1 MSQPAPPPGPA
12 APGPG
17 TQGTPPGPG
26 SNPGPGGSGPNG
38 TLAALDPRVAGAL
51 AGLVTAVMIA
61 STILGFALSGVLFFF
76 AALPIFFVGHS
87 HGSVAAIVAGA
98 VAAIAVGAF
107 QTLTGALF
115 AAVSVSIPAAYA
127 AWLLNLAR
135 PASELGGPEDGLA
148 WFPLADI
155 LLRMCLAVAAGAVAL
170 GIAIGYDA
178 GALRG
183 AIDAALLEVGQSNP
197 DQFGGLLGADERGEM
212 AGLVAGMLPVFQ
224 PAIAVLTL
232 VTNLYLAGRIARGSG
247 LGRRPRDDMPLAL
260 RLPILGLLLFGI
272 ALALAFLDGPV
283 GLVARCFAG
292 ALGMGFTIA
301 GFAVLHHRSRG
312 MGGARVALLLAV
324 YLGTLIFAV
333 PALAMLA
340 LGLFSTARA
349 VPISRKE

>member
-1 MSQPAPPPGPA
+1 MTNPAPPPPA
-12 APGPG
+12 
-17 TQGTPPGPG
+17 T
-26 SNPGPGGSGPNG
+26 GPNG
-38 TLAALDPRVAGAL
+38 TLAAIDPRVAGAV

-87 HGSVAAIVAGA
+87 HGSLAAIVAGGVA
-98 VAAIAVGAF
+98 VIAVGAF
-107 QTLTGALF
+107 QTVTGALF
-115 AAVSVSIPAAYA
+115 AAVSVSVPAAYA

-135 PASELGGPEDGLA
+135 PADELGGPSDGLA
-148 WFPLADI
+148 WYPLADI
-155 LLRMCLAVAAGAVAL
+155 LLRVCLAVAAGAVVL
-170 GIAIGYDA
+170 GAVVGYDPL
-178 GALRG
+178 ALRDS
-183 AIDAALLEVGQSNP
+183 IDAALLEVGQSNP
-197 DQFGGLLGADERGEM
+197 DQFGGLLSAEDRGNTATTV
-212 AGLVAGMLPVFQ
+212 AGLLPVFQ

-260 RLPILGLLLFGI
+260 RLPIAGLLVFAV
-272 ALALAFLDGPV
+272 ALALSFVDGTL
-283 GLVARCFAG
+283 GLVARAFAG

-301 GFAVLHHRSRG
+301 GFAVLHHRTRG
-312 MGGARVALLLAV
+312 MGGARVALLLAI
-324 YLGTLIFAV
+324 YLGTLIFAL